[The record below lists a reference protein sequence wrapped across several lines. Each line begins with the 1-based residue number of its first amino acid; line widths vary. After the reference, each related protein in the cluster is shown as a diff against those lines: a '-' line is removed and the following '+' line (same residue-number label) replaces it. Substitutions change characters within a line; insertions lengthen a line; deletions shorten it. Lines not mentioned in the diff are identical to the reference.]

1 MMHVTNLRYSYDGSR
16 FITFP
21 DLHIACGSHWL
32 LLGESGSGKTTLL
45 HLLGGLLRGGQGSI
59 VVEGTDITSF
69 SESELDQFRGQHIGF
84 VFQRSHLMAALSV
97 EENLLMAPYLA
108 GKRQDRH
115 RVREVLEKLGL
126 AEKRHSKIKELS
138 QGQAQRVAIARALMN
153 KPSLLL
159 ADEPTSALDD
169 SNCDRVIELLLNA
182 VKETNTTVLVATHDQ
197 RLKSHIQNRIEL

>member
-69 SESELDQFRGQHIGF
+69 SESELDQFRGRI
-84 VFQRSHLMAALSV
+84 L
-97 EENLLMAPYLA
+97 
-108 GKRQDRH
+108 
-115 RVREVLEKLGL
+115 VLYF
-126 AEKRHSKIKELS
+126 S
-138 QGQAQRVAIARALMN
+138 VAI
-153 KPSLLL
+153 
-159 ADEPTSALDD
+159 
-169 SNCDRVIELLLNA
+169 
-182 VKETNTTVLVATHDQ
+182 
-197 RLKSHIQNRIEL
+197 